1 MSKNLNILP
10 TLNFG
15 NTGAQGNVVKTVGN
29 TYNSIANTINDS
41 LNSLKGDLGQ
51 PIKDSLQNSLSEN
64 GSAEGILIHAPMLI
78 ALGVLTVCVILYV
91 SFKSQVDAAVSNVIQ
106 KIREAM
112 GLSVPTVVAPEPP
125 SEVHVEAPPPPPV
138 ESIIP
143 PQIEK
148 ILPPNKQ
155 VFNIASNIYTY
166 ADAAPLCKALG
177 AELAT
182 YEQVK
187 EAYQR
192 GADWCNYGW
201 VKGQAAVYP
210 TQKETY
216 DKLQQGPEDQRGA
229 CGQIGVNGGYFDN
242 PGLRFGVNCYGT
254 KPAESAHSVEIITQ
268 GAGEPITPEAIL
280 FDKKVKKYAAEADTI
295 GILPFKK
302 GDWSS

>member
-1 MSKNLNILP
+1 MNILP

-15 NTGAQGNVVKTVGN
+15 NTSTEPNIVKTVGN
-29 TYNSIANTINDS
+29 TYNGAANFINNS
-41 LNSLKGDLGQ
+41 LASLKGDLGQ

-64 GSAEGILIHAPMLI
+64 GGSAGILVHAPMLI

-91 SFKSQVDAAVSNVIQ
+91 TFKSQVDAAVSSILQ
-106 KIREAM
+106 KIRDAM
-112 GLSVPTVVAPEPP
+112 GLSVPTVTAPEPP
-125 SEVHVEAPPPPPV
+125 AELPPPPSPPPPSM

-155 VFNIASNIYTY
+155 VFNVASNIYTY

-187 EAYQR
+187 EAYDR

-201 VKGQAAVYP
+201 IKGQAAIYP

-229 CGQIGVNGGYFDN
+229 CGQIGVNGGFFDN

-254 KPAESAHSVEIITQ
+254 KPAESAHSVKIITQ
-268 GAGEPITPEAIL
+268 GAGEPLTPEAIL
-280 FDKKVKKYAAEADTI
+280 FDKKVRKYAAEADTI
-295 GILPFKK
+295 GILPFKQ